1 MAGCTNKG
9 QTAGGADNDS
19 LAVDSLDG
27 AVAEVCDTTPQPV
40 FLYYFDPDHMQ
51 VVYWTD
57 AKEPDRAYYEK
68 HDMSEYFADAHKAWE
83 QFDAYRRN
91 AAGYTQMLVGDMK
104 SVPIRCIGEQ
114 LKNPDG
120 EDLFPG
126 ELHSRKTIPSPGMKY
141 ALVNLKDSL
150 RGELRLYRQ
159 ANDAIVEERGL
170 RNSQIAWMAGLQ
182 LYGLMDVFGILRHA
196 KGRADD
202 RKSIAATVVWSALVP
217 GSGQIRNGE
226 WGQAGLLD
234 MAFIGSAV
242 SFDERQKCVNW
253 YRQRLRV
260 VRAESSDEVSDLEER
275 LSFFRKKRNQYV
287 WGPILFYLYSI
298 GDAVVDALLHD
309 FDSPDHLAFAPELDP
324 LGESFRMKL
333 ALDF

>member
-1 MAGCTNKG
+1 MNPFRRTFRIALPLLAALLLLPQARAVADPAVRGSSGIEAIDTLPVHEWDVPEPEVSPFLALPLAAFTPGGGHYATKRYVRGGFLTAIQLYLATEIFVNNDVRCDKHRKIARSSRG
-9 QTAGGADNDS
+9 RIEDLADSISAGG
-19 LAVDSLDG
+19 VDSP
-27 AVAEVCDTTPQPV
+27 ETEI
-40 FLYYFDPDHMQ
+40 
-51 VVYWTD
+51 W
-57 AKEPDRAYYEK
+57 
-68 HDMSEYFADAHKAWE
+68 
-83 QFDAYRRN
+83 
-91 AAGYTQMLVGDMK
+91 
-104 SVPIRCIGEQ
+104 
-114 LKNPDG
+114 
-120 EDLFPG
+120 
-126 ELHSRKTIPSPGMKY
+126 
-141 ALVNLKDSL
+141 KDSL

-226 WGQAGLLD
+226 WGKAGLLY

-260 VRAESSDEVSDLEER
+260 ARAESSDEVSDLEER

-324 LGESFRMKL
+324 LGESFGMKL